1 MQTREKL
8 TIKTL
13 GDAWVLPLLYGRLPG
28 LQGPHSALIRLLAAL
43 VTFASVGIQSAAAAP
58 PAADD
63 GSSANR
69 QDSQRDGALGGSGKK
84 IILDDTFTVEGT
96 LEKPSAFYILRRSA
110 LDYDWARLD
119 ARLSPLVLES
129 VQDPLF

>member
-1 MQTREKL
+1 MQTGEKIPL
-8 TIKTL
+8 TTVGNRWKTPR
-13 GDAWVLPLLYGRLPG
+13 VYGRLRHLHELSTPWFR
-28 LQGPHSALIRLLAAL
+28 ILAASL
-43 VTFASVGIQSAAAAP
+43 LMVGVSPPPAAAAP
-58 PAADD
+58 PAGGDAAPADRRESD
-63 GSSANR
+63 AGS
-69 QDSQRDGALGGSGKK
+69 ALSGSGKK
-84 IILDDTFTVEGT
+84 ITLDDTFTVEGT

>member
-1 MQTREKL
+1 MPM
-8 TIKTL
+8 KTPTNAWISSHVYCQL
-13 GDAWVLPLLYGRLPG
+13 RPRQGTWSRFFPILAGCALFVSVPHGDA
-28 LQGPHSALIRLLAAL
+28 S
-43 VTFASVGIQSAAAAP
+43 AAP
-58 PAADD
+58 PAAQREASEETGNSDD
-63 GSSANR
+63 GS
-69 QDSQRDGALGGSGKK
+69 ALSGSGKK
-84 IILDDTFTVEGT
+84 ITLDDTFTVEGT

>member
-1 MQTREKL
+1 MSPRM
-8 TIKTL
+8 
-13 GDAWVLPLLYGRLPG
+13 YGRLRH
-28 LQGPHSALIRLLAAL
+28 LHESSKRRLRIVGVSIFM
-43 VTFASVGIQSAAAAP
+43 VTVSQNMAAAAP
-58 PAADD
+58 PAA
-63 GSSANR
+63 G
-69 QDSQRDGALGGSGKK
+69 DGAPADRGESDADSALSGSGKK
-84 IILDDTFTVEGT
+84 ITLDDTFTVEGT